1 MDRTSFKHQPV
12 KRSRLAVAALYALLA
27 GCGGGNTESSSSTP
41 APAPA
46 PGSIT
51 LEWDEPTVNV
61 DGTPLIN
68 LASYRVYVKSNAAG
82 QYPNT
87 AALEISPSP
96 PGSTEQATLNLA
108 NGTHYIVVTARD
120 TSGNESVYSNEISVT
135 LP

>member
-1 MDRTSFKHQPV
+1 MDRISFEHQPV
-12 KRSRLAVAALYALLA
+12 KRSLLAVTALYALLA
-27 GCGGGNTESSSSTP
+27 GCGGGTNNSTP
-41 APAPA
+41 TPAPA

-51 LEWDEPTVNV
+51 LEWDGPTVNV

-68 LASYRVYVKSNAAG
+68 LASYRVYVKSNPAG

-87 AALEISPSP
+87 AALEISPST
-96 PGSTEQATLNLA
+96 PGSTEQATLNNLA
-108 NGTHYIVVTARD
+108 NGTHYVVVTARD